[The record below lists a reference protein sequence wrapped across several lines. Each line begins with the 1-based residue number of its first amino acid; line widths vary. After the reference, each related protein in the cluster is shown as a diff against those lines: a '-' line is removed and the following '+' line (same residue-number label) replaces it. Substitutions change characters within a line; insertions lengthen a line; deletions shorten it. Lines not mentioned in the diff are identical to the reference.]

1 MCWPNKYKKIAKFC
15 NMRSAE
21 LKIIFHEDSILEYF
35 SASSAVCYHSD
46 VRGKSDIANISKN
59 ETWQVSV

>member
-15 NMRSAE
+15 NMISAK

-35 SASSAVCYHSD
+35 SASSAVYHSD
-46 VRGKSDIANISKN
+46 VRGKSDIANK
-59 ETWQVSV
+59 VSVWMIVLK